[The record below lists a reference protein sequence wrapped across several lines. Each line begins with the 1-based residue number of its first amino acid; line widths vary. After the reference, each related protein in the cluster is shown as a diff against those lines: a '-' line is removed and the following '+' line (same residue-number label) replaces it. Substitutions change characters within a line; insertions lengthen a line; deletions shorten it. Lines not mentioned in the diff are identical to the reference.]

1 MLNFAMYLKPLPG
14 KLVAKP
20 LQAVRKTSKGLII
33 PDLLQAPVAEAIVMW
48 TAGNTEVSEGDRV
61 LYLKSTGL
69 SYRLLDLEVVVLKSV
84 DVLAVVC
91 DE

>member
-1 MLNFAMYLKPLPG
+1 MLNFAMYLKPLPS

-33 PDLLQAPVAEAIVMW
+33 PYSSQAPVAEAVVVW
-48 TAGNTEVSEGDRV
+48 AADNAEVSEGDRV
-61 LYLKSTGL
+61 LYLKSMGL

>member
-1 MLNFAMYLKPLPG
+1 
-14 KLVAKP
+14 
-20 LQAVRKTSKGLII
+20 
-33 PDLLQAPVAEAIVMW
+33 VMW
-48 TAGNTEVSEGDRV
+48 TAGNTEVSEGDRD

>member
-1 MLNFAMYLKPLPG
+1 MYLKPLPG

-20 LQAVRKTSKGLII
+20 LEAVRKTSKGLII
-33 PDLLQAPVAEAIVMW
+33 PDLSQASVGEAVVMW
-48 TAGNTEVSEGDRV
+48 TAGNAEVGEGDRV

-69 SYRLLDLEVVVLKSV
+69 NYRLLDLEVVVLKSA